1 MQPDVSADEAQK
13 VTVHLITYGYA
24 VDYDKTAFGPNK
36 PNKGM
41 DVAQMLLDVQTQ
53 DQIYGN
59 SIDGNSL
66 WQRRDLPD
74 PTENDLF
81 QGDGRPSSNLYSG
94 TEMLEA
100 LVGLEHLLSQQ
111 VASGDANGFTYVA
124 MTTDGRPERRAWWDT
139 REGPGSD
146 SITGEAVPL
155 PKKLGG
161 DPITTSGL
169 IYN

>member
-1 MQPDVSADEAQK
+1 MNDGDCIDDVVLYLVLDNSTSMLQPDPSTTAASSSDRLEAQDRVALYAYQQAIAKAGYGFSRIGSDDVLSTTEFRDAVINNSSSSLAETLSDFEVVLQPDVSADEAQK

-66 WQRRDLPD
+66 W
-74 PTENDLF
+74 
-81 QGDGRPSSNLYSG
+81 
-94 TEMLEA
+94 
-100 LVGLEHLLSQQ
+100 
-111 VASGDANGFTYVA
+111 
-124 MTTDGRPERRAWWDT
+124 
-139 REGPGSD
+139 
-146 SITGEAVPL
+146 
-155 PKKLGG
+155 
-161 DPITTSGL
+161 
-169 IYN
+169 